1 MKSAQKKITGA
12 SQVVFILGHPV
23 SHSLSP
29 AMHNAAFE
37 KLYLP
42 WLYTPLDISPREIA
56 SVVKMMRAFNVRGAN
71 VTVPYKEKVLSH
83 LDWIE
88 PEAKWLGSVNTIYR
102 KGGQLCGT
110 STDGEGFLRSLGS
123 LKFKLKG
130 TRGLLI
136 GAGGAAKAVAG
147 ALARIGVKGFYV
159 ANRSGDK
166 AVKLMKSLRQKY
178 RKLDVQAIPLR
189 DAGRFVSYS
198 DWIVQSTSLGL
209 KGESSPISLKGAR
222 KGTWAIDLI
231 YHRETDFLKQAKRFG
246 LPHWDGLG
254 MLLHQGTLSFEI
266 WTGRQAPIEVMRQA
280 LVKGLKS
287 RRP

>member
-1 MKSAQKKITGA
+1 MKSSKAADIMTV

-37 KLYLP
+37 KLHMP
-42 WLYTPLDISPREIA
+42 WLYTPLDISPREVGSA
-56 SVVKMMRAFNVRGAN
+56 LKMMRTLNARGAN
-71 VTVPYKEKVLSH
+71 VTVPYKEKVLSY

-102 KGGQLCGT
+102 KGGQLFGT

-123 LKFKLKG
+123 WRSKIRG
-130 TRGLLI
+130 TKGLLI

-147 ALARIGVKGFYV
+147 ALAKAGVKGFYV
-159 ANRSGDK
+159 ANRSGAK
-166 AVKLMKSLRQKY
+166 AAKLMKSLRQKY
-178 RKLDVQAIPLR
+178 GKLDIQAIPLQ
-189 DAGRFVSYS
+189 DAGQFVSYS
-198 DWIVQSTSLGL
+198 DWIVQATSLGL
-209 KGESSPISLKGAR
+209 KGEPSPISLKVAK
-222 KGTWAIDLI
+222 KGTLAVDLI

-246 LPHWDGLG
+246 LSHLNGMG
-254 MLLHQGTLSFEI
+254 MLLHQGALSFEV
-266 WTGRQAPIEVMRQA
+266 WTGRKAPVEVMRQA

-287 RRP
+287 H